1 MLTGKE
7 LGAAIGKA
15 IEKKK
20 ITKAEL
26 ARHFEIKPPSV
37 SDWVKRGT
45 IDKAKLEKLFSYFAD
60 VVGPEHWGI
69 KTSPPYMV
77 QSPQPPEYEV
87 RRQHSRKLVQ
97 TVCELAEQIND
108 NGLRE
113 LIGFARCLTGTH
125 PAAKQTPAS
134 SA

>member
-7 LGAAIGKA
+7 LGAAIEKA
-15 IEKKK
+15 IDKKK

-26 ARHFEIKPPSV
+26 ARHFRIKPPSI

-45 IDKAKLEKLFSYFAD
+45 IDKAKLDELFRYFSD

-69 KTSPPYMV
+69 KNPAPYMV
-77 QSPQPPEYEV
+77 QSPPPPEYQT
-87 RRQHSRKLVQ
+87 RPPHSRKLVQ